1 MLLQH
6 FFAFVKDM
14 RGKFDIALWPAELFL
29 KYQGRGTPLS
39 RRLLILVT
47 YFITGC
53 ILYGWTFEAYWLL
66 ILI

>member
-1 MLLQH
+1 
-6 FFAFVKDM
+6 M
-14 RGKFDIALWPAELFL
+14 RGKFDIALWPAELL
-29 KYQGRGTPLS
+29 IKISREKYVLCTPLS
-39 RRLLILVT
+39 RRLQILVT